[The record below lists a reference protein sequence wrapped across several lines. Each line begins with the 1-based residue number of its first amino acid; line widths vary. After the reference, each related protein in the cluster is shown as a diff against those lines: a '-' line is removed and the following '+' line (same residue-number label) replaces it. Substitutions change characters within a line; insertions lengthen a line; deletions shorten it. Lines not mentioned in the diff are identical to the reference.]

1 MRTIT
6 MTGILWR
13 FVFALLLVMLTWNPT
28 RYSYVAWLKGQFEQ
42 PTGVWPLVALA
53 GVLLLIG
60 WIVYLR
66 ATARSLGPVGVVL
79 AAGLSVVVVWI
90 LDFYKIVEFG
100 RTQIVAWIVLV
111 LVAAILAVGMSWSH
125 LRRAW
130 AGQVDV
136 DDIDQR

>member
-13 FVFALLLVMLTWNPT
+13 FVFALALVTATWNPT

-53 GVLLLIG
+53 GVLLLIA

-79 AAGLSVVVVWI
+79 GVGLSVVVVWI
-90 LDFYKIVEFG
+90 LDFYHIVEFG
-100 RTQIVAWIVLV
+100 RTEIVAWIILV
-111 LVAAILAVGMSWSH
+111 LVAAILAAGMSWSH

-130 AGQVDV
+130 TGQLDV